1 MKNVS
6 LLIHPEELSYKWVDR
21 MAENG
26 ISTLALHPWG
36 GKNAVK
42 SMTDL
47 LHRLQ
52 QPEYRAILDYA
63 DGLGLRIEYE
73 MHAARYLLPAEK
85 FEQHPEW
92 FRVDAEGKRSS
103 DWNCCPSCTEAL
115 DYMAERAA
123 EVVKLFPHFTGR
135 CFFWLDDAKD
145 SHCHC
150 EKCRSLSASDQ
161 QLLVMNHILRRLK
174 QDDPNARLAY
184 LAYFN
189 CIECP
194 TKVRPEEG
202 IFLEYAPF
210 ERDFHK
216 PLESDD
222 QSAPLTALLAYFGK
236 KGARAL
242 DYWYDNS
249 LFSKWTKPPQKFA
262 VDAPVLQAD
271 VKYYESL
278 GFGEI
283 ASFACFLGEDY
294 EALYGEPDI
303 SDFSNL

>member
-1 MKNVS
+1 MKQTS
-6 LLIHPEELSYKWVDR
+6 LLIHPDELSYKWVDR
-21 MAENG
+21 MAAAG
-26 ISTLALHPWG
+26 VTTLALHPVG
-36 GKNAVK
+36 GKAANE
-42 SMTDL
+42 SMADL
-47 LHRLQ
+47 IARLQ
-52 QPEYRAILDYA
+52 KNDYRDKLDYA
-63 DGLGLRIEYE
+63 AAKGLKIEYE
-73 MHAARYLLPAEK
+73 MHAARYLLPAVL
-85 FEQHPEW
+85 FESHPEW
-92 FRVDAEGKRSS
+92 FRENAEGERSP

-115 DYMAERAA
+115 DYIAEAA
-123 EVVKLFPHFTGR
+123 SKASKSFYRGTGR
-135 CFFWLDDAKD
+135 YFLWMDDAKD

-216 PLESDD
+216 PLAGDA
-222 QSAPLTALLAYFGK
+222 QSAPLTALLDYFGK
-236 KGARAL
+236 EGARAL

-249 LFSKWTKPPQKFA
+249 LFSKWTKPPKRFA
-262 VDAPVLQAD
+262 VDAPVLKAD
-271 VKYYESL
+271 VEYYKGL
-278 GFGEI
+278 GFEEI
-283 ASFACFLGEDY
+283 ASFACYLGEDY